1 MKKITMA
8 VMTVAAA
15 LTLGG
20 CTQVYKFVFGWPS
33 DHWRS
38 ETGAA
43 DFKPYVGDQMNSH
56 PDSLGRDPWV
66 YPEGT
71 KAEDALA
78 ALKKGG
84 ILTRVYTR
92 DIWGRDT
99 GKLTVEVNPN
109 FYHLSAEDQLSF
121 AKTIAGLYKVTG
133 NNTFALT
140 DAYTRRQIGTYSAAN
155 GLQLY

>member
-1 MKKITMA
+1 MKKIPVA
-8 VMTVAAA
+8 VLTVAMA
-15 LTLGG
+15 LSLGG
-20 CTQVYKFVFGWPS
+20 CAKMYKFVFGWPS
-33 DHWRS
+33 QHWRS

-43 DFKPYVGDQMNSH
+43 DFKPYVGDEMNSH
-56 PDSLGRDPWV
+56 PESLGRDPWV

-71 KAEDALA
+71 KADDALL

-92 DIWGRDT
+92 DFWGRDT

-109 FYHLSAEDQLSF
+109 FYHLSPEDQLSF
-121 AKTIAGLYKVTG
+121 ARTIAGLYKVTDTK
-133 NNTFALT
+133 TFALT
-140 DAYTRRQIGTYSAAN
+140 DAYTHRQIGTYSAEK